1 MSPASR
7 GGLKVGDVLV
17 SVNGVLVTLMTHP
30 EIVEMIR
37 TVREETICLTVE
49 RGERAIPSL
58 KECFPTGSEEEG
70 EQVSSKIH
78 LLETFEQTTNDG
90 Y

>member
-30 EIVEMIR
+30 EIVEIIR
-37 TVREETICLTVE
+37 AVREETISLAVE
-49 RGERAIPSL
+49 RGDHIRPNI
-58 KECFPTGSEEEG
+58 KECFPVNTTEEL
-70 EQVSSKIH
+70 EQVSQKV
-78 LLETFEQTTNDG
+78 
-90 Y
+90 